1 MSKRADRLRE
11 KAWKDAGN
19 ARLTV
24 RITAAADRILD
35 GLAAQHRCSRRDVI
49 EGLLFGNIKRQA
61 ELTSHAAV
69 VERERRELRMSD
81 EEHEAYR
88 DMGVTI
94 L

>member
-11 KAWKDAGN
+11 QAWKDAGN

-35 GLAAQHRCSRRDVI
+35 SLASQHHCSRRDVI

-69 VERERRELRMSD
+69 VERERRELRMSK
-81 EEHEAYR
+81 EEHKFYR
-88 DMGVTI
+88 AGSP
-94 L
+94 